1 MAGYKRLPSQYA
13 SNLRRRI
20 ASDDGF
26 QLLGSNKSAGYF
38 VSFRQGCM
46 KSPSDNC

>member
-38 VSFRQGCM
+38 GLNIVSQ
-46 KSPSDNC
+46 SII